1 MSDEGILII
10 LSGPSGSGKGTIVK
24 KLKQKDNFAVSISV
38 TTREPRPGEKH
49 GIDYLFCNR
58 EEFIKIRDQGGFLEH
73 AQFCGNLYGTPKF
86 YIDEQIKKKKFV
98 ILEIDVNGAL
108 QVKDKVSNC
117 ILVFIVP
124 PTIDELKKRLIG
136 RNTETPQKIIDRLDR
151 AKEELKLIYDYD
163 YIVVNDDIDM
173 AIKKIEKIV
182 EAESLRPARNSLMIK
197 KIIGGD

>member
-1 MSDEGILII
+1 MSDEGLLII

-108 QVKDKVSNC
+108 QVKDKVSNFELDNDSSST
-117 ILVFIVP
+117 ISKKGEVEKVFVTP
-124 PTIDELKKRLIG
+124 KK
-136 RNTETPQKIIDRLDR
+136 
-151 AKEELKLIYDYD
+151 
-163 YIVVNDDIDM
+163 
-173 AIKKIEKIV
+173 KK
-182 EAESLRPARNSLMIK
+182 NK
-197 KIIGGD
+197 KYYS

>member
-1 MSDEGILII
+1 M
-10 LSGPSGSGKGTIVK
+10 
-24 KLKQKDNFAVSISV
+24 
-38 TTREPRPGEKH
+38 
-49 GIDYLFCNR
+49 
-58 EEFIKIRDQGGFLEH
+58 
-73 AQFCGNLYGTPKF
+73 
-86 YIDEQIKKKKFV
+86 
-98 ILEIDVNGAL
+98 
-108 QVKDKVSNC
+108 
-117 ILVFIVP
+117 FIVP

-182 EAESLRPARNSLMIK
+182 EAESLRPARNDLMIK